1 MLTRPQSAFA
11 TQRLIYADVSKQEL
25 YHQITQLM
33 TKLYSQR
40 AISIATFFGGPL
52 AAGILARQNFI
63 NLGKDDYGK
72 YSLIIGIVSTIL
84 IYLGI
89 FSLPEPIIDK
99 IPNVLIPAI
108 YTGII
113 YFIIERLQGSE
124 LADHKN
130 NNGEFYSAWKAAGI
144 GAICMTILLIGI
156 FGYVYSKS
164 GVIFP
169 TGKFDVQYDNGI
181 ARFNKNEE
189 KALTLFTILESD
201 SSSKSISFIDKVGIP
216 TWEENLQILEELDK
230 IDGLYPQLKKQ
241 DQILRNYCNLR
252 IETFKLI
259 RKALVENTN
268 AYDQQIENINKKID
282 LEVSKL

>member
-1 MLTRPQSAFA
+1 
-11 TQRLIYADVSKQEL
+11 
-25 YHQITQLM
+25 M
-33 TKLYSQR
+33 TKLYSKR

-63 NLGKDDYGK
+63 NLGKNDYGK
-72 YSLIIGIVSTIL
+72 YSLVVGIVSTIL
-84 IYLGI
+84 IYFGI
-89 FSLPEPIIDK
+89 FSLPEQIIDK

-113 YFIIERLQGSE
+113 YLIIEKLQGNE

-144 GAICMTILLIGI
+144 GAICMTILLTGI
-156 FGYVYSKS
+156 FGYVYSKT
-164 GVIFP
+164 GAIFP

-181 ARFNKNEE
+181 AEFNKNEQ
-189 KALTLFTILESD
+189 KALALFTMLESD
-201 SSSKSISFIDKVGIP
+201 SSSKSIEFIDNIGIP
-216 TWEENLQILEELDK
+216 TWKENLLILDDLDK

-241 DQILRNYCNLR
+241 NEILRTYCNLR
-252 IETFKLI
+252 IEAFKLI
-259 RKALVENTN
+259 RKALEENTN
-268 AYDQQIENINKKID
+268 AYDRQIETINKKID